1 MHHRYLHRK
10 GKVRYV
16 ICTFWHAHLA
26 LCVQTSEAKVTRES
40 AWSQEAILAAA
51 MEAPEHQQD
60 IVHWLMDEAQKVVSA
75 KVRARV
81 ASLAS
86 APVYASVV
94 CQQGAGARS
103 QAHLPGAIRK
113 GCMPAL

>member
-16 ICTFWHAHLA
+16 ICTCWHAHLA

-75 KVRARV
+75 KVRACRE
-81 ASLAS
+81 
-86 APVYASVV
+86 PCECTGV
-94 CQQGAGARS
+94 CQRCVSAGRWRQV